1 MIIGVERFNMNIKCY
16 NFLKELAKEASIK
29 GVVKREISVETVRS
43 VIRALYRLNA
53 DDFWTITS
61 FSNEYIIDVF
71 KVILTLMERGIVQ
84 KTDTNLLTLTK
95 KGTQI
100 TQELLKIKHKE
111 SFTCQTCSGKTIL
124 IKDIFLKVFKKFNE
138 IVSKRPKVKFEFDQ
152 APIHPRDAINRV
164 VFMYEK
170 GDLEGK
176 EIILLG
182 DDDLVS
188 LAIALTRLPERVTIL
203 DVDDDLLSFIKK
215 VSKEEKLNIEVIK
228 HDLRYPIPEN
238 LAGTFD
244 VFFTD
249 PPDTLLGLILFV
261 SRGVESLR
269 KDIRSVG
276 YFCMTRA
283 DAPLE
288 RWRKAIDAVLQMGMV
303 PTDII
308 HNFNTYIDLD
318 VNTEDYITEGITE
331 LFSPPKKPWYK
342 SSLIRII
349 KANKLKPRIE
359 GIMEGKEIYNYLL
372 FK

>member
-1 MIIGVERFNMNIKCY
+1 MNIEGYK
-16 NFLKELAKEASIK
+16 FLEELAKEASTK
-29 GVVKREISVETVRS
+29 GVVKREISTETVRS
-43 VIRALYRLNA
+43 VIRALYKLNIA
-53 DDFWTITS
+53 DFWTITS
-61 FSNEYIIDVF
+61 FSSEYIIDVF
-71 KVILTLMERGIVQ
+71 KVILTLMERGIIE
-84 KTDTNLLTLTK
+84 KTDTDLLTLTK
-95 KGTQI
+95 KGIQVTQK
-100 TQELLKIKHKE
+100 LLKIKHKE
-111 SFTCQTCSGKTIL
+111 SFTCQTCFGKTIL
-124 IKDIFLKVFKKFNE
+124 IKDMFLQVYKKFNE

-188 LAIALTRLPERVTIL
+188 LAMALTRLPEKVTIL

-215 VSKEEKLNIEVIK
+215 ISKEEKLNIEVIK

-238 LAGTFD
+238 LSGTFD

-276 YFCMTRA
+276 YFCMTHA

-288 RWRKAIDAVLQMGMV
+288 RWKKAFDAVLQMGLV

-318 VNTEDYITEGITE
+318 VSTEDYITEGITK
-331 LFSPPKKPWYK
+331 FFPPPKKPWYK
-342 SSLIRII
+342 SSLIRVV
-349 KANKLKPRIE
+349 KADELKPKIE
-359 GIMEGKEIYNYLL
+359 GVMEGEEIYDYLL